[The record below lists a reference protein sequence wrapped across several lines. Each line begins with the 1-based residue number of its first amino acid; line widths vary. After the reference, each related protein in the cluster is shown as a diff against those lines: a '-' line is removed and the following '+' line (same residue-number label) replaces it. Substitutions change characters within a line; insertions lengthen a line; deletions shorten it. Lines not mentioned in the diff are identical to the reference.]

1 MENVKLYL
9 INLSALAISFWDGII
24 PPLQAISL
32 VAAIIYTFLRIIKQ
46 MKDGKN

>member
-1 MENVKLYL
+1 MENIKLYI

-32 VAAIIYTFLRIIKQ
+32 VAAIVYTFLKILKQ
-46 MKDGKN
+46 VK